1 MSELLTTREVQ
12 NILKVDRITVYRMLQ
27 DGRLKGV
34 KIGQQWRFPRDEV
47 QRLVSGQTAIGSDAP
62 ATASAEAQ
70 PAPSAAPLPVHCLQ
84 TVQNLFS
91 SVSGLGSIVID
102 ASGEP
107 VTALSGACA
116 LCRMMQESE
125 AGNQACRESW
135 RAMAAGSANGERQFT
150 CHAGLTSITAPILDG
165 STLVGWILVG
175 QALLSDADAQ
185 ALLDQAPEL
194 ARRYA
199 LPVSAVQESIR
210 KAPVLPSSQ
219 HDQMHSWVKDASK
232 AMESILQERSG
243 FIVRMQR
250 IADLTQL
257 G

>member
-12 NILKVDRITVYRMLQ
+12 KLLKVDRITIYRMLQ

-34 KIGQQWRFPRDEV
+34 KIGQQWRFHRGEV
-47 QRLVSGQTAIGSDAP
+47 QRLLAGLTTPGGEAPVEAP
-62 ATASAEAQ
+62 AESQ
-70 PAPSAAPLPVHCLQ
+70 PAAATLPVHCLQ

-91 SVSGLGSIVID
+91 SVSALGSLVID

-125 AGNQACRESW
+125 AGMQACRDSW
-135 RAMAAGSANGERQFT
+135 REMAAGSANGERQFT
-150 CHAGLTSITAPILDG
+150 CHAGLTSITAPIMDG

-175 QALLSDADAQ
+175 QALLSEADAQ

-210 KAPVLPSSQ
+210 KAPIIPSSK

-243 FIVRMQR
+243 FIVRMQQ

>member
-47 QRLVSGQTAIGSDAP
+47 QRMLGGEVPAG
-62 ATASAEAQ
+62 ATAEPQ
-70 PAPSAAPLPVHCLQ
+70 PASAAPLPVHCLQ

-91 SVSGLGSIVID
+91 SVSALGSLVID
-102 ASGEP
+102 AAGEP
-107 VTALSGACA
+107 VTAMSGTCA
-116 LCRMMQESE
+116 LCRMLQESP
-125 AGNQACRESW
+125 AGAQACRSAW
-135 RAMAAGSANGERQFT
+135 REMAAGSANGERQFT

-165 STLVGWILVG
+165 NTLVGWMLVG

-185 ALLDQAPEL
+185 ALLDQAAEL

-210 KAPVLPSSQ
+210 KAPIIPSDK
-219 HDQMHSWVKDASK
+219 HDQMHSWVKDASR
-232 AMESILQERSG
+232 AMESILQERTG

-250 IADLTQL
+250 IADLTQI

>member
-1 MSELLTTREVQ
+1 MSELLTTREIQ
-12 NILKVDRITVYRMLQ
+12 NLLKVDRITIYRMLQ

-34 KIGQQWRFPRDEV
+34 KIGQQWRFPRNEV
-47 QRLVSGQTAIGSDAP
+47 QRLLDGHTTTGGDAP
-62 ATASAEAQ
+62 AEAPAETQ
-70 PAPSAAPLPVHCLQ
+70 PAATLPVHCLQ

-91 SVSGLGSIVID
+91 SVSALGSLVID
-102 ASGEP
+102 ANGEP
-107 VTALSGACA
+107 VTAMSGACA
-116 LCRMMQESE
+116 LCRMMQEESP
-125 AGNQACRESW
+125 AGEQACRDSW
-135 RAMAAGSANGERQFT
+135 RKMAAGSANGERQFT
-150 CHAGLTSITAPILDG
+150 CHAGLTSITAPIMDG
-165 STLVGWILVG
+165 NTLVGWILVG

-210 KAPVLPSSQ
+210 KAPIIPSSK
-219 HDQMHSWVKDASK
+219 HDQMHSWIKDASR
-232 AMESILQERSG
+232 AMESILQERTG

>member
-47 QRLVSGQTAIGSDAP
+47 QRLLTGQPTMEAEP
-62 ATASAEAQ
+62 AAEAQ
-70 PAPSAAPLPVHCLQ
+70 PAAAAPLPVHCLQ

-91 SVSGLGSIVID
+91 SVSGMGSLVVD
-102 ASGEP
+102 PAGEP
-107 VTALSGACA
+107 VTELSGACA
-116 LCRMMQESE
+116 LCRMMQESP

-135 RAMAAGSANGERQFT
+135 RAMAAGSASGERQFT
-150 CHAGLTSITAPILDG
+150 CHAGLTSISAPILDG

-175 QALLSDADAQ
+175 QALLSDADAR
-185 ALLDQAPEL
+185 ALLNKAPEL

-210 KAPVLPSSQ
+210 KVPVLPSSQ
-219 HDQMHSWVKDASK
+219 YGQVHSWVKDASK
-232 AMESILQERSG
+232 AMESILQERAG

>member
-12 NILKVDRITVYRMLQ
+12 NILKVDRITIYRMLQ

-47 QRLVSGQTAIGSDAP
+47 QRLLSGQTTTGGEAP
-62 ATASAEAQ
+62 AESPEESQ
-70 PAPSAAPLPVHCLQ
+70 SAATLPVHCLQ

-91 SVSGLGSIVID
+91 SVSALGSLVID

-116 LCRMMQESE
+116 LCRMLQESP
-125 AGNQACRESW
+125 AGARACRDSW
-135 RAMAAGSANGERQFT
+135 REMAAGSANGERQFT
-150 CHAGLTSITAPILDG
+150 CHAGLTSITAPIMDG
-165 STLVGWILVG
+165 NTLVGWILVG

-210 KAPVLPSSQ
+210 KAPIIPSSN
-219 HDQMHSWVKDASK
+219 HDQMHSWVKDASR
-232 AMESILQERSG
+232 AMESILQERTG
-243 FIVRMQR
+243 FIVRMQQ
-250 IADLTQL
+250 IADLTQI

>member
-47 QRLVSGQTAIGSDAP
+47 QRMLGGEVPAG
-62 ATASAEAQ
+62 ATAEPK
-70 PAPSAAPLPVHCLQ
+70 PASAAPLPVHCLQ

-91 SVSGLGSIVID
+91 SVSGLGSLVVD
-102 ASGEP
+102 PTGEP
-107 VTALSGACA
+107 VTTLSGECA
-116 LCRMMQESE
+116 LCRMLQASPS
-125 AGNQACRESW
+125 GTQACRDSW
-135 RAMAAGSANGERQFT
+135 RAMAAASANGEREFT
-150 CHAGLTSITAPILDG
+150 SHAGLAYLSAPVMDG
-165 STLVGWILVG
+165 DLLAGWLLVGHVRL
-175 QALLSDADAQ
+175 
-185 ALLDQAPEL
+185 APLGAAELAEQSQEL
-194 ARRYA
+194 ARRFA
-199 LPVSAVQESIR
+199 LPASAVQESLR
-210 KAPVLPSSQ
+210 KVPVIPSEK
-219 HDQMHSWVKDASK
+219 HDQLHTWVMDAAR
-232 AMESILQERSG
+232 AMESILQERTG

>member
-47 QRLVSGQTAIGSDAP
+47 QRLLTGQPTMEAEP
-62 ATASAEAQ
+62 AAEAQ
-70 PAPSAAPLPVHCLQ
+70 PAAAAPLPVHCLQ

-91 SVSGLGSIVID
+91 SVSGMGSLVVD
-102 ASGEP
+102 PAGEP
-107 VTALSGACA
+107 VTELSGACA
-116 LCRMMQESE
+116 LCRMMQESP

-135 RAMAAGSANGERQFT
+135 RAMAAGSASGERQFT
-150 CHAGLTSITAPILDG
+150 CHAGLTSISAPILDG

-175 QALLSDADAQ
+175 QALLSDADAR
-185 ALLDQAPEL
+185 ALLNKAPEL

-210 KAPVLPSSQ
+210 KVPVLPSSQ

-232 AMESILQERSG
+232 AMESILQERAG

>member
-47 QRLVSGQTAIGSDAP
+47 QRFVNGLPATGGDAP
-62 ATASAEAQ
+62 ATPAEAQ
-70 PAPSAAPLPVHCLQ
+70 PATAPAPLPVHCLQ

-116 LCRMMQESE
+116 LCRMMQESP

-165 STLVGWILVG
+165 SILVGWILVG

>member
-34 KIGQQWRFPRDEV
+34 KIGQQWRFAREEV
-47 QRLVSGQTAIGSDAP
+47 QRLFNGQTS
-62 ATASAEAQ
+62 ASGEAGASSAAEAQ
-70 PAPSAAPLPVHCLQ
+70 PALSAATLPVHCLQ

-91 SVSGLGSIVID
+91 SVSALGSLVID
-102 ASGEP
+102 AAGEP
-107 VTALSGACA
+107 VTAMSGTCA
-116 LCRMMQESE
+116 LCRMLQESP
-125 AGNQACRESW
+125 AGAQACRSAW
-135 RAMAAGSANGERQFT
+135 REMAAGSANGERQFT

-165 STLVGWILVG
+165 NTLVGWMLVG

-185 ALLDQAPEL
+185 ALLDQAAEL
-194 ARRYA
+194 ARRFA

-210 KAPVLPSSQ
+210 KAPVIPSGK
-219 HDQMHSWVKDASK
+219 HDQMHSWVKDASR
-232 AMESILQERSG
+232 AMESILQERTG

-250 IADLTQL
+250 IADLTQI

>member
-47 QRLVSGQTAIGSDAP
+47 QRLMNGQTAIGSDAP

-70 PAPSAAPLPVHCLQ
+70 PIPSAAPLPVHCLQ

-91 SVSGLGSIVID
+91 SVSGL
-102 ASGEP
+102 ASLVLDPAGEP
-107 VTALSGACA
+107 VTALSGECA
-116 LCRMMQESE
+116 LCSMLQTSPSG
-125 AGNQACRESW
+125 AQACRDSW
-135 RAMAAGSANGERQFT
+135 REMAAGSANGERQFT

-185 ALLDQAPEL
+185 ALLDKAPEL

-210 KAPVLPSSQ
+210 KAPIIPSSQ

-243 FIVRMQR
+243 FIVRMQQ

>member
-47 QRLVSGQTAIGSDAP
+47 QRLLTGQLTMEAEP
-62 ATASAEAQ
+62 AAEAQ
-70 PAPSAAPLPVHCLQ
+70 AAAAAAPLPVHCLQ

-91 SVSGLGSIVID
+91 SVSGMGSLVVD
-102 ASGEP
+102 PAGEP
-107 VTALSGACA
+107 VTELSGACA
-116 LCRMMQESE
+116 LCRMMQESL

-135 RAMAAGSANGERQFT
+135 RAMAAGSASGERQFT
-150 CHAGLTSITAPILDG
+150 CHAGLTSISAPILDG

-175 QALLSDADAQ
+175 QALLSDADAR
-185 ALLDQAPEL
+185 ALLNKAPEL

-210 KAPVLPSSQ
+210 KVPVLPSSQ

-232 AMESILQERSG
+232 AMESILQERAG